1 MFKKIKHLKHIA
13 ITKQNYEKLRLRGNT
28 PDSFDT
34 IVGRMLNQIEKL
46 ESESRVGTREQTLTK

>member
-13 ITKQNYEKLRLRGNT
+13 ITKQNYERLRLLGNT

-34 IVGRMLNQIEKL
+34 IIGRILKQIEK
-46 ESESRVGTREQTLTK
+46 ESESRVWTRGADSN